1 MSAWFSSTVSLS
13 NTRLRCLKF
22 ISAYFNLLVRIS
34 YNLVAMNITKFK
46 TFSVNLK
53 KILEARSGFKP
64 VIIVKEGRGR
74 TTTVNSRPA
83 CYQVPG
89 PLELRSKTLSQI
101 QHKTARSGGVYL

>member
-1 MSAWFSSTVSLS
+1 MLGLSKAGFVSLIFLTVSLS
-13 NTRLRCLKF
+13 NTRLKCLKF

-64 VIIVKEGRGR
+64 VIIVNGRQR
-74 TTTVNSRPA
+74 
-83 CYQVPG
+83 
-89 PLELRSKTLSQI
+89 
-101 QHKTARSGGVYL
+101 